1 MRMLERISNC
11 EISGCGTRITDGVNG
26 HLRLTNL
33 WQSQI
38 LFSIIGSGGANHI
51 SKFAIRN
58 FLFCILIA
66 VGASTHAAEWKIARP
81 DYAWSFPQD
90 HWARDGYKTEWW
102 YFTGHLRSVDIPVR
116 RFGYQFTFFRVGV
129 LPSKPA
135 LDSEWATKD
144 VIMGHAALT
153 DLDSG
158 QHWFSELIVRAT
170 PFLGGF
176 GRYPD
181 PLLVWSVGPPGTP
194 EQWQLR
200 WNGDGFDFSMAD
212 AANSMSFSLST
223 HPSKSLVFQGAGG
236 LSQKGESATEASQ
249 YYSFTRLATRGTV
262 SLGGKQIAV
271 TGVSW
276 MDKEFG
282 SNQLGKDKSGWDWF
296 SLQLDDGREVML
308 YLLRS
313 RSGKTDY
320 ASGTLIGT
328 RGEVRYLGPD
338 DWKLNATRQ
347 WNSGKTGAAYP
358 AGWTL
363 QIPEFGIEVVIHPV
377 LADQENRSSLIPDL
391 YYWEGSV
398 SVESASGKRIGE
410 GYVELTGYG
419 EKSRP
424 PI

>member
-1 MRMLERISNC
+1 M
-11 EISGCGTRITDGVNG
+11 GCWV
-26 HLRLTNL
+26 L
-33 WQSQI
+33 
-38 LFSIIGSGGANHI
+38 SGGFI
-51 SKFAIRN
+51 LLVV
-58 FLFCILIA
+58 LFCAPI
-66 VGASTHAAEWKIARP
+66 VSGAEAWRRAGP
-81 DYAWSFPQD
+81 DYEWNFPED
-90 HWARDGYKTEWW
+90 HWARDGYKMEWW
-102 YFTGHLRSVDIPVR
+102 YFTGHLRSVDPPVR

-129 LPSKPA
+129 LPSRPV
-135 LDSEWATKD
+135 LNSEWATKD

-181 PLLVWSVGPPGTP
+181 PLLVWSVGPPGTS
-194 EQWQLR
+194 ERWQLR

-212 AANSMSFSLST
+212 AVKSMGFSLST
-223 HPSKSLVFQGAGG
+223 HPGKSLVFQGPGG
-236 LSQKGESATEASQ
+236 LSKKGEGAMEASQ

-262 SLGGKQIAV
+262 SVGGQQIAV

-296 SLQLDDGREVML
+296 SLQLDDGREIML

-320 ASGTLIGT
+320 ASGTVVGIT
-328 RGEVRYLGPD
+328 GEVRYLGSD
-338 DWKLNATRQ
+338 DWQLHITRE
-347 WNSGKTGAAYP
+347 WTSRTTGSSYP

-363 QIPEFGIEVVIHPV
+363 QIPEFGIIAVITPEV
-377 LADQENRSSLIPDL
+377 ADQENRSRLIADL
-391 YYWEGSV
+391 NYWEGSV
-398 SVESASGKRIGE
+398 SIESTGGERIGQ
-410 GYVELTGYG
+410 GYAELTGYG
-419 EKSRP
+419 ERSRP